1 MVDGALWAGGFQVS
15 ERCGSPTLE
24 AYQASEL
31 PQKVVSVSS
40 LGVCSQELDSCLA
53 REDVEGISE
62 PLGGHSASGTWI
74 LHSPPSGL
82 TA

>member
-31 PQKVVSVSS
+31 LQKVVSVSS

-62 PLGGHSASGTWI
+62 PLGGHSGQAARGYFI
-74 LHSPPSGL
+74 LHHQ
-82 TA
+82 A